1 MTRMLIA
8 VAFATS
14 LAVATSQTATIP
26 VTLTEWKVELGRD
39 TVLAGSVT
47 FRLSNKGTVTHGFYV
62 RGQGINKGSRELSAG
77 ESASLTLT
85 LKPGTYEVFCP
96 MSENSHK
103 VAGMATTLVVTEGAA
118 PAAARKPGAEDKGRG

>member
-8 VAFATS
+8 AVLAASF
-14 LAVATSQTATIP
+14 AVAATQSAAVP

-39 TVLAGSVT
+39 TVPAGSVT
-47 FRLSNKGTVTHGFYV
+47 FRLSNKGTITHGFYV
-62 RGQGINKGSRELSAG
+62 RGEGVNKGSRELSAG

-103 VAGMATTLVVTEGAA
+103 LAGMVATLVVTEGAA
-118 PAAARKPGAEDKGRG
+118 PAPARKPDA